1 MNNDEF
7 PSGITE
13 TYRLFP
19 LPGLVLFPHAVL
31 PLHIFEPRYRQM
43 TEDALSTD
51 NLITMI
57 QLKARDPNSARGEPS
72 PIEDVGCVGKII
84 RYERLSDGRFNL
96 LLVGLKR
103 VRIRRELQVE
113 KHYRIA
119 AAEIMED
126 LNPEH
131 PEPGRRDRLIR
142 LFRDGHADGR
152 KLDPDLRKL
161 LDSDTISLGALTD
174 IIAHTLEI
182 PPHLKQKLLSESS
195 VDRRVTILMQALGAD
210 EGSVRSVSGRSFP
223 PPFSQN

>member
-1 MNNDEF
+1 MNDDEF

-57 QLKARDPNSARGEPS
+57 QLKARDPNSARDEPS

-103 VRIRRELQVE
+103 VRIRQELQVE
-113 KHYRIA
+113 KRYRIA
-119 AAEIMED
+119 SAEIMED
-126 LNPEH
+126 LLPEH
-131 PEPGRRDRLIR
+131 PEPGSRNRLIQ
-142 LFRDGHADGR
+142 LFRDGQDHGR

-174 IIAHTLEI
+174 IIAHTLEL

-195 VDRRVTILMQALGAD
+195 VDRRVNILMHALGENDSSSPA
-210 EGSVRSVSGRSFP
+210 VSFRRFP